1 MGKNL
6 IKAAG
11 WLLILNGCVK
21 VLGFVREMVIANGFG
36 ASSFTDAYLAAY
48 TIPYFFQTILGY
60 AFVSAVLPLLSQYW
74 HSDGENREACR
85 LGSTLINIVAAGM
98 LVLSILGILAS
109 RELVWLTAPD
119 LSGDTAT
126 LAAQLTRIIFP
137 SALFMAVGMVI
148 SGILN
153 SCYRFTAA
161 ALAPGVAALG
171 IIVATVFFANGNIW
185 VVAWGTLIGYVGY
198 FLLTVVDLPRTGFR
212 YCFAWDVK
220 HPAIRRALSNL
231 FPIVVGLAVTQIY
244 TIINRIF
251 ASGLAEGS
259 ISVLNYA
266 SKLINLPLGLFVSAI
281 ITAAFPALAE
291 QAQQADG
298 RQLKTTIS
306 RGLSM
311 ILLVVVPATC
321 GLLLLGEPLVRLLFQ
336 SGQFGQT
343 ETQETVYAL
352 LTMGP
357 SLVFLALSMML
368 IRVYHARG
376 DVKTPL
382 YTGLV
387 SIFVNVVVSLALL
400 GKMEQGA
407 LGLANT
413 LAAAVNALL
422 MWWLLDR
429 KLRFTAEDGL
439 FRDIGVILAATI
451 VMGLGVGFAV
461 PWVEAALEKG
471 VLLLRIAL
479 LVCGA
484 VLLYGG
490 MLILLRAQALQLL
503 LQGLHIKKRGK

>member
-21 VLGFVREMVIANGFG
+21 VLGFVREMVIASGFG

-60 AFVSAVLPLLSQYW
+60 AFVSAVLPMLSQYW
-74 HSDGENREACR
+74 RRDGDNTEACR

-98 LVLSILGILAS
+98 LLLSILGMLAS
-109 RELVWLTAPD
+109 RELIWLTAPE
-119 LSGDTAT
+119 LAGDTAA

-171 IIVATVFFANGNIW
+171 IILATVFFADGNIW

-198 FLLTVVDLPRTGFR
+198 FLLTAVDLPRTGFR
-212 YCFAWDVK
+212 YRFVWDLK

-231 FPIVVGLAVTQIY
+231 LPIVVGLAVTQIY

-251 ASGLAEGS
+251 ASGLEEGS

-298 RQLKTTIS
+298 IRLKTTVS

-321 GLLLLGEPLVRLLFQ
+321 GLILLDEPLVRLLFQ
-336 SGQFGQT
+336 SGQFGQE
-343 ETQETVYAL
+343 ETSATVYAL

-357 SLVFLALSMML
+357 SLIFLAISMML

-382 YTGLV
+382 YTGLI
-387 SIFVNVVVSLALL
+387 SIAVNVLVSLALL
-400 GKMEQGA
+400 DTMEQGA

-413 LAAAVNALL
+413 IAAAVNALL
-422 MWWLLDR
+422 MWILLE
-429 KLRFTAEDGL
+429 KKVQFSTGNGL
-439 FRDIGVILAATI
+439 IRDILVILVATA
-451 VMGLGVGFAV
+451 VMGLAVGFAS
-461 PWVEAALEKG
+461 PWVEMAVDKG
-471 VLLLRIAL
+471 ALLLRITL

-490 MLILLRAQALQLL
+490 MLLLMRARALQVLL
-503 LQGLHIKKRGK
+503 EGLQLKKK